1 MNDSFQ
7 RLMREA
13 TQLTQNG
20 QLADATQAIQRALR
34 NGMPLNAA
42 SGQGSD
48 AGRKAGSDSASN
60 PGHKAAASSVVL
72 DGLTRVVERSA
83 KSDAPQAKASRST
96 TATASAG
103 APAPGAAQDHSRSA
117 EGERWLDASYT
128 HKGRTLVY
136 KLFVPP
142 HTAHTRSAGRP
153 LVVMLHGCSQ
163 DPADFAAGTQM
174 NAVARAHGAVVLYP
188 QQVQGA
194 NPQKCWNWF
203 KPQHQERDHGEPAA
217 LAALTQAITGEHG
230 IDARRVYV
238 AGLSAGGAMADILGH
253 THPEL
258 FAAVGVHSGLPRGAA
273 NDVMSALTAMRSGG
287 EAAPTAGRPVPPT
300 IVFHG
305 DADGTVH
312 VSNGAAIVS
321 AANQHA
327 DGPLQ
332 AQSQQGKSAHGQAY
346 TRKVYANA
354 SGQISAEYWQ
364 LHGAGHAWSGGS
376 NAGSYTNPKGVDASA
391 EMMRFF
397 LAHELQR
404 P

>member
-34 NGMPLNAA
+34 NGMSLNADSDQGRNAGGNA
-42 SGQGSD
+42 SRN
-48 AGRKAGSDSASN
+48 A
-60 PGHKAAASSVVL
+60 PASSVVL
-72 DGLTRVVERSA
+72 DGLTRIVERSE
-83 KSDAPQAKASRST
+83 KPDAPHAAAASRSS
-96 TATASAG
+96 TATPG
-103 APAPGAAQDHSRSA
+103 ADALAQGAAQDRPRSS
-117 EGERWLDASYT
+117 EDERWLDASYT
-128 HKGRTLVY
+128 HKGRTLAY

-142 HTAHTRSAGRP
+142 HTAHTRTAGRP

-188 QQVQGA
+188 QQVHGA

-203 KPQHQERDHGEPAA
+203 KPQHQDRDRGEPAA
-217 LAALTQAITGEHG
+217 LAALTRAITAEHD
-230 IDARRVYV
+230 IDPRRVYV

-253 THPEL
+253 THPDL

-287 EAAPTAGRPVPPT
+287 EAVPAAGRHAPPT

-312 VSNGAAIVS
+312 VSNGAAIAN
-321 AANQHA
+321 AASQHA
-327 DGPLQ
+327 DGPAQ
-332 AQSQQGKSAHGQAY
+332 TQSQQGQSAQGQGF
-346 TRKVYANA
+346 TRKTYTNA
-354 SGQISAEYWQ
+354 AGQTGTEYWQ